1 MQCPS
6 KASDLA
12 LNSSGVPIHAA
23 KLLMSACLAT
33 VLRVSC
39 SPPPAI
45 NRGGP
50 GLWMGL
56 GEQ

>member
-1 MQCPS
+1 LIRQLHS
-6 KASDLA
+6 RA
-12 LNSSGVPIHAA
+12 HAA

-45 NRGGP
+45 NRGDP